1 MSILEP
7 KEPVERPRVE
17 LVEEIPSGEAEAR
30 RAFYAGAVASGLL
43 CAIAFIETIEEDS
56 MAILIVLRGSA
67 TVTRQRAGAQVGLH
81 LTPRCGQ
88 PVWLTSPG
96 TYCVVAKDH
105 VVGVRMLRSGA
116 T

>member
-43 CAIAFIETIEEDS
+43 CAIAGITVGFVLGVKSSLPREHEREEY
-56 MAILIVLRGSA
+56 
-67 TVTRQRAGAQVGLH
+67 TR
-81 LTPRCGQ
+81 
-88 PVWLTSPG
+88 
-96 TYCVVAKDH
+96 
-105 VVGVRMLRSGA
+105 
-116 T
+116 